1 MCSRNEPNIRRWTS
15 PMAKAGSIT
24 MRACVTEAPVFGLG
38 GRSRMRDRPGRVPPS
53 RAGRPAWARSVA
65 EEVVGALSRAER
77 GWILAA
83 VLLHVSGQL
92 CRGLAWRN
100 ILAASWPGVRRR
112 RACAWHLCGSGLSGV
127 LSSRGGD
134 AVRIAVA
141 KRELPDAT
149 WPALAG
155 TLVAEASFEAVL
167 GLALTLAAVSI
178 GVGMLTSPSL
188 AAVGVTAALLAG
200 AVLASR
206 CARVRR
212 IVTELGRGAAV
223 LRDPVRFA
231 RHVVPWQIAGRAL
244 RMAAVWCFLHAAGL
258 PTGIAMV
265 VAATVVQGSGNGIPI
280 PGAGIAA
287 AAAGL
292 LVALPIAAGAPVDPV
307 AVATL
312 AVLQPGTLT
321 VVGVSLSLVLLS
333 AVAGHPDPAGAARG
347 GARVGAR
354 PAAARS

>member
-1 MCSRNEPNIRRWTS
+1 
-15 PMAKAGSIT
+15 
-24 MRACVTEAPVFGLG
+24 
-38 GRSRMRDRPGRVPPS
+38 VP
-53 RAGRPAWARSVA
+53 AAPAWARSVA
-65 EEVVGALSRAER
+65 EEVGGALSRAEG

-134 AVRIAVA
+134 AVRVAVA

-188 AAVGVTAALLAG
+188 AAVGVGA
-200 AVLASR
+200 AVLAAGGLLAAR
-206 CARVRR
+206 CRRVRR
-212 IVTELGRGAAV
+212 IAAELGRGAAV
-223 LRDPVRFA
+223 LRHPGRFGVQ
-231 RHVVPWQIAGRAL
+231 VVPWQVSGRVL

-258 PTGIAMV
+258 PAGPAMV

-292 LVALPIAAGAPVDPV
+292 LVALPVAAGRPVDPA

-312 AVLQPGTLT
+312 AVLQPATLT
-321 VVGVSLSLVLLS
+321 LVGVTLSVGLLVAFAGVRTPRGMLA
-333 AVAGHPDPAGAARG
+333 AVRTPAL
-347 GARVGAR
+347 R
-354 PAAARS
+354 PADATS